1 MLPTALEKHCSS
13 ASPMLNI
20 PIERLKGYCFDG
32 ASNMSG
38 RFSGVQAR
46 LKEVCTDSLF
56 VHCAN
61 HSLDLVL
68 QEVGRE
74 VSLVAETLNFVQGIA
89 TVIRESSKRKELYVS
104 MFGCDDVVNILAICP
119 TRWCVRTIAMK
130 RVCSSYTELQK
141 TLKILKDDKSVRG
154 DARAKIGGLYKQ
166 SLKGRTLFGLLCC
179 EALFEPCEAVAK
191 NLQSNNAS
199 ARGALECTHLLR
211 ERIVALRDDTV
222 VQGIES
228 KVSAADLKMPDARQ
242 HRASKTP
249 ARYRHTTEPEAH
261 AMSTWR
267 QEFFEAVDLLTAEL
281 KRRFDQDGMKIAAL
295 RENVLIEAAN
305 SRGQQQTLE
314 LESLHLPQLIS
325 DVDRYRLD
333 LQLKML
339 GDAIGDSP
347 CHTVQDIATR
357 VAKLHPQARG
367 IFQDV
372 EKLIKLCLCMPISV
386 ASSERSF
393 STLRRLKTW
402 LRSNM
407 TQKRLTHLTLMHVHS
422 NILDNVDVSALMRVF
437 I

>member
-1 MLPTALEKHCSS
+1 MLPTALEKHYSS
-13 ASPMLNI
+13 ASPM
-20 PIERLKGYCFDG
+20 
-32 ASNMSG
+32 S
-38 RFSGVQAR
+38 
-46 LKEVCTDSLF
+46 
-56 VHCAN
+56 
-61 HSLDLVL
+61 
-68 QEVGRE
+68 
-74 VSLVAETLNFVQGIA
+74 

-119 TRWCVRTIAMK
+119 TRWCVRTIAIK

-141 TLKILKDDKSVRG
+141 TQILKDDKSVRG

-222 VQGIES
+222 VQGIGS
-228 KVSAADLKMPDARQ
+228 KVSAAELKIPDARQ

-249 ARYRHTTEPEAH
+249 ARYRHTTEPEVH
-261 AMSTWR
+261 TMSTWR

-333 LQLKML
+333 LQIEML

-347 CHTVQDIATR
+347 CHTEVMY
-357 VAKLHPQARG
+357 
-367 IFQDV
+367 
-372 EKLIKLCLCMPISV
+372 LI
-386 ASSERSF
+386 
-393 STLRRLKTW
+393 
-402 LRSNM
+402 
-407 TQKRLTHLTLMHVHS
+407 
-422 NILDNVDVSALMRVF
+422 ILVKW
-437 I
+437 

>member
-1 MLPTALEKHCSS
+1 MH
-13 ASPMLNI
+13 N
-20 PIERLKGYCFDG
+20 
-32 ASNMSG
+32 
-38 RFSGVQAR
+38 
-46 LKEVCTDSLF
+46 
-56 VHCAN
+56 
-61 HSLDLVL
+61 
-68 QEVGRE
+68 
-74 VSLVAETLNFVQGIA
+74 
-89 TVIRESSKRKELYVS
+89 
-104 MFGCDDVVNILAICP
+104 
-119 TRWCVRTIAMK
+119 
-130 RVCSSYTELQK
+130 
-141 TLKILKDDKSVRG
+141 
-154 DARAKIGGLYKQ
+154 
-166 SLKGRTLFGLLCC
+166 
-179 EALFEPCEAVAK
+179 
-191 NLQSNNAS
+191 
-199 ARGALECTHLLR
+199 LLR

-295 RENVLIEAAN
+295 REAAN

-386 ASSERSF
+386 ASSDA
-393 STLRRLKTW
+393 
-402 LRSNM
+402 
-407 TQKRLTHLTLMHVHS
+407 V
-422 NILDNVDVSALMRVF
+422 
-437 I
+437 